1 MIITKEYPFYNWVQ
15 QSSSRIKTADFYNY
29 DGFSSITVYIEGNPN
44 LQYDFVGLDSNG
56 NQVVDIYWYNSGI
69 TINIP
74 TNTTMTK
81 WYLWGRYS
89 NNGNITPDA
98 VTACKGVASA
108 KYDWLINDGDYPFLE
123 SLPQNLTVMNEPY
136 SITLMTQKANEY
148 PKYDNLELKEI
159 ASDYPIILMTQK
171 ANEYP
176 KYDNLKLLKFN
187 SPYPIIIMI
196 QKNNEYPFFEQLK
209 LESLGAFKDAINLQS
224 VIIPKSVKKIGPYSF
239 ANTKLTSIT
248 IARDCEYYPTSFPS
262 GCQINFYEE

>member
-1 MIITKEYPFYNWVQ
+1 MGIVTYNLTNWEQ
-15 QSSSRIKTADFYNY
+15 GSINISGDTSSSSRIRTPD
-29 DGFSSITVYIEGNPN
+29 YIELTPST
-44 LQYDFVGLDSNG
+44 YADYKITAIDTNG
-56 NQVVDIYWYNSGI
+56 NSLRWNPMLYNASKQCIKDGGWINSGE
-69 TINIP
+69 TWS
-74 TNTTMTK
+74 NT
-81 WYLWGRYS
+81 
-89 NNGNITPDA
+89 DQ
-98 VTACKGVASA
+98 A
-108 KYDWLINDGDYPFLE
+108 KYARFCLSYSSGDISPSNLGSCVFEYDAHIHWLMNDGDYPFLE

-136 SITLMTQKANEY
+136 SIT
-148 PKYDNLELKEI
+148 
-159 ASDYPIILMTQK
+159 LMTQK

-239 ANTKLTSIT
+239 ANTKLTSVT

>member
-29 DGFSSITVYIEGNPN
+29 DGFPSITVYIEGNPN

-148 PKYDNLELKEI
+148 PKYDNL
-159 ASDYPIILMTQK
+159 
-171 ANEYP
+171 
-176 KYDNLKLLKFN
+176 KLLKFN